1 MKKKM
6 VIDRVPKSFCEG
18 PFWGNGKMGAVMYV
32 RDGKL
37 CISVDHVGLWEL
49 RETLPDEPKADFAHI
64 LQHKREYLNG
74 DPCFVEDTN
83 IFDVGIGRTRLPAL
97 AVSLV
102 LPGTITDF
110 YAETDL
116 EAAVTKLRLTFDT
129 EQSAEGRIW
138 LDSNVNVLYLEL
150 NGEAAKAL
158 QVKALGWDLESP
170 RLKTLKNWGYEPC
183 GQSEDGD
190 AFVVK
195 QRFSGDRQAV
205 LCGSSSRSEEG
216 IRLAAGIDVTG
227 MPGSGKGNGPEAE
240 ELEKAGRKLT
250 ADYLAQTDRFLQAH
264 EEDWKRYRS
273 GFGITIPNERLQ
285 ESFDQEMY
293 KLYCNEREDSTP
305 ITLQGIWNPDNR
317 MPAWYGDLH
326 NDLNVQ
332 SCYWPA
338 YKTGNVKLV
347 RPYVDYYFAAIS
359 RFEERAKKLFGLEN
373 AIHLPTMMAPDGTGA
388 ASEWCYW
395 NTILG
400 PELFAAVDFTWF
412 YEYSRETDT
421 LRDKIYPF
429 IEKVIH
435 LYQGI
440 AFEKADGYLH
450 IPFTQSPE
458 VDRDGHMLMED
469 DATFTLSSLH
479 YLCKKMASYAQT
491 LGKDGEE
498 WLAWDKRLAPVV
510 TNEKGLPLF
519 PGIDVFGSHRHFC
532 QLYPIYPLCEEAHNE
547 VANRSLDTAINQGFM
562 EYAAFSFPYMGI
574 MAARCG
580 RGNMCRTMLEIYCMV
595 FRSRNSFTVNGDP
608 YQNGVLRISDTNAGE
623 SADSFTLESGFFIPT
638 ALCEMFVHRSGNDVW
653 LMMGMPD
660 EWKTGSC
667 FGLTVEGG
675 HRISLEREN
684 YQMKKA
690 VISAACDEELT
701 IRWKEDA
708 VLTAVWKDGV
718 RMECPEGGDSCVL
731 ACKKGEAWTLEFE
744 TASETTPATVPGA
757 AQSGL

>member
-1 MKKKM
+1 MKKQM
-6 VIDRVPKSFCEG
+6 IIDRVPKSFCEG

-49 RETLPDEPKADFAHI
+49 RETLPDEPKADFTHI
-64 LQHKREYLNG
+64 LQHKREYLKG

-97 AVSLV
+97 AVSLL

-116 EAAVTKLRLTFDT
+116 EAAVTKLRLTFDG

-138 LDSNVNVLYLEL
+138 LDSIVNVLYLEL
-150 NGEAAKAL
+150 NGEAAKTL

-183 GQSEDGD
+183 EQSEDGD
-190 AFVVK
+190 CFVVK
-195 QRFSGDRQAV
+195 QRFGGDRQAV
-205 LCGSSSRSEEG
+205 LCGSSRRSEDG
-216 IRLAAGIDVTG
+216 IRLAAGIDVTENF
-227 MPGSGKGNGPEAE
+227 SE

-293 KLYCNEREDSTP
+293 KLYCNEREDSMP

-359 RFEERAKKLFGLEN
+359 RFEERAKKLFGLDD

-491 LGKDGEE
+491 LGKEGEE

-547 VANRSLDTAINQGFM
+547 VANRSLDTAINQGFL

-684 YQMKKA
+684 YHMKKA
-690 VISAACDEELT
+690 VISAACDEDLT

-708 VLTAVWKDGV
+708 ALTAVWKDGV
-718 RMECPEGGDSCVL
+718 KVDFSEGGDRCVL
-731 ACKKGEAWTLEFE
+731 ACRKGEVWTLEFE
-744 TASETTPATVPGA
+744 TAQGC
-757 AQSGL
+757 L

>member
-6 VIDRVPKSFCEG
+6 IIDRIPRSFCEG

-37 CISVDHVGLWEL
+37 CISVNHVGLWEL
-49 RETLPDEPKADFAHI
+49 RETLPDEPKADFAAI
-64 LQHKREYLNG
+64 LQHKWEYLKG

-83 IFDVGIGRTRLPAL
+83 IFDRGIGRTRLPAL
-97 AVSLV
+97 AVSLE
-102 LPGTITDF
+102 LPGRITSF
-110 YAETDL
+110 YAQTDL
-116 EAAVTKLRLTFDT
+116 ETAVTSLRLIFDGDRF
-129 EQSAEGRIW
+129 AEGRIW
-138 LDSNVNVLYLEL
+138 LDSNVNILYLEL
-150 NGEAAKAL
+150 NGEAAKEL
-158 QVKALGWDLESP
+158 SVKALGWDLESP
-170 RLKTLKNWGYEPC
+170 RLRTLKNWGYEPC
-183 GQSEDGD
+183 EQSEDGD
-190 AFVVK
+190 FFVVR
-195 QRFSGDRQAV
+195 QRFGGDRRAI
-205 LCGSSSRSEEG
+205 LCGGCSRSEEG
-216 IRLAAGIDVTG
+216 ICLAVGIGVTG
-227 MPGSGKGNGPEAE
+227 MPELFRENGAEASLE
-240 ELEKAGRKLT
+240 AAGLERAEKELA
-250 ADYLAQTDRFLQAH
+250 ADYLERTETFLCAH
-264 EEDWKRYRS
+264 VEDWKRYRS
-273 GFGITIPNERLQ
+273 GFGIGVPNERLQ
-285 ESFDQEMY
+285 EAFDQEMY
-293 KLYCNEREDSTP
+293 KLYCNEREDSMP

-317 MPAWYGDLH
+317 MPAWFGDLH

-347 RPYVDYYFAAIS
+347 RPYVDWYFAAIP
-359 RFEERAKKLFGLEN
+359 RLEERAKKLFGLED
-373 AIHLPTMMAPDGTGA
+373 AVHLPTMMAPDGTGA

-421 LRDKIYPF
+421 LREKIYPF

-479 YLCKKMASYAQT
+479 YLCRKMASYAQT
-491 LGKDGEE
+491 LGKEGEE
-498 WLAWDKRLAPVV
+498 WLAWERRLAPVV
-510 TNEKGLPLF
+510 PNEKGLPLF

-547 VANRSLDTAINQGFM
+547 LAERSLDTAVNQGFL

-638 ALCEMFVHRSGNDVW
+638 ALCEMFVHRSENDLW
-653 LMMGMPD
+653 LMMGIPD
-660 EWKTGSC
+660 EWKACSC

-675 HRISLEREN
+675 HRISLEREA
-684 YQMKKA
+684 YHMKKA
-690 VISAACDEELT
+690 VICAACDEELLV
-701 IRWKEDA
+701 RWKGEA
-708 VLTAVWKDGV
+708 VLAGLRRDGV
-718 RMECPEGGDSCVL
+718 RMEIPAGTDGCL
-731 ACKKGEAWTLEFE
+731 IACQKGESWTLEFE
-744 TASETTPATVPGA
+744 ASPAC
-757 AQSGL
+757 L